1 MVAAR
6 SPAEAMAVLARET
19 AWHYGPV
26 PHSLAG
32 VQLEPGYR
40 CIADGCFLLRCES
53 GYGYLYQPGAGITIE
68 RPENADPDEE
78 ILWLNGSVY
87 DGVAC
92 LNGFLPFHASAV
104 AHNGRVFAF
113 TGPGGAGKSTLAAGL
128 GAKGFPLFCDDTLLI
143 DLATT
148 DRVLAM
154 PGHKRLKLR
163 EDAFALT
170 GATPVQPVGAD
181 TGKHYALPLAG
192 DVGQPLT
199 FDTLVF
205 LAEGPELAWEP
216 ITGAERF
223 ARLADDHY
231 TQDIFAEAARPSAP
245 APRHRAGPDRP
256 AVRPVLRPGPRHC
269 RSSHERPPSGHRPW
283 QMAAIGRHWAGSGQP
298 GATRSAGPPPCMT
311 GPCRKRPSW
320 TRRNSCR

>member
-1 MVAAR
+1 
-6 SPAEAMAVLARET
+6 
-19 AWHYGPV
+19 
-26 PHSLAG
+26 
-32 VQLEPGYR
+32 
-40 CIADGCFLLRCES
+40 LL
-53 GYGYLYQPGAGITIE
+53 
-68 RPENADPDEE
+68 
-78 ILWLNGSVY
+78 V
-87 DGVAC
+87 
-92 LNGFLPFHASAV
+92 
-104 AHNGRVFAF
+104 
-113 TGPGGAGKSTLAAGL
+113 
-128 GAKGFPLFCDDTLLI
+128 

-223 ARLADDHY
+223 ARLEDDHY
-231 TQDIFAEAARPSAP
+231 TQEIFAEAARPE
-245 APRHRAGPDRP
+245 RAELFALRARLAGQLRMARLTRP
-256 AVRPVLRPGPRHC
+256 
-269 RSSHERPPSGHRPW
+269 RSSEGFAASLELAAERIRELA
-283 QMAAIGRHWAGSGQP
+283 Q
-298 GATRSAGPPPCMT
+298 
-311 GPCRKRPSW
+311 
-320 TRRNSCR
+320 